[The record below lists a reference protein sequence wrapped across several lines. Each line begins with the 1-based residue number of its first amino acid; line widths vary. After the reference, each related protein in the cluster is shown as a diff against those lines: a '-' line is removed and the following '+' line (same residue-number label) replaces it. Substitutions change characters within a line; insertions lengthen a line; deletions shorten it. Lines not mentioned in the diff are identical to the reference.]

1 MANDH
6 PDLSSSPSQLR
17 ASSPVRRAETLRPA
31 RLFTSFG
38 TELYADRS
46 TGELRHG
53 PIGSV
58 PSDVSLV
65 AVDGFGPGRNFGRL
79 VCEVDG
85 TTRQFIYGFDRCI
98 VDGPD
103 AGKDGVATAH
113 LLKVIAIEGG
123 LFALSADDKFL
134 MAEPEGQVRLCAPA

>member
-6 PDLSSSPSQLR
+6 PDLSSLPSQQR
-17 ASSPVRRAETLRPA
+17 ASSPVRKAKSLSPA

-65 AVDGFGPGRNFGRL
+65 AVDGFGAGRNFGRL
-79 VCEVDG
+79 VCELDG
-85 TTRQFIYGFDRCI
+85 TTRQFIYSFDRCI
-98 VDGPD
+98 VDRRD
-103 AGKDGVATAH
+103 AGKDGLATEH
-113 LLKVIAIEGG
+113 L
-123 LFALSADDKFL
+123 
-134 MAEPEGQVRLCAPA
+134 